1 MKIGFNLGLQ
11 DKATNEKGGVA
22 TALGRLGLDSAK
34 TKGGKLFW
42 KECKEICFSSFEY
55 DSAIIPTASR
65 KWVDCS
71 QAEARAIF
79 ISS

>member
-34 TKGGKLFW
+34 TKGGKCSG
-42 KECKEICFSSFEY
+42 K
-55 DSAIIPTASR
+55 SA
-65 KWVDCS
+65 K
-71 QAEARAIF
+71 
-79 ISS
+79 